1 MGGIPAD
8 VRSRAN
14 GDDIAITVRI
24 GHGGVTDSVVSELID
39 QLSKRNLVKIK
50 ANRGVTVGSAERSEL
65 FEMLATATDSTLIL
79 QRGNVAVFW
88 SGVG

>member
-14 GDDIAITVRI
+14 GDDIVITVRI

-50 ANRGVTVGSAERSEL
+50 ANRGVAVGSAERSEL
-65 FEMLATATDSTLIL
+65 FEMLATATDSTLVL